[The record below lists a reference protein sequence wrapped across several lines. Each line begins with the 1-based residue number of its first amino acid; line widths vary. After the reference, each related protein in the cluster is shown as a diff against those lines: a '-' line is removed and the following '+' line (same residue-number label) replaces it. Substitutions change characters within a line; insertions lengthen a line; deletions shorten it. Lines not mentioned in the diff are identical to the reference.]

1 MRYPFIQEHQ
11 NEFPVQRMCKVL
23 SVSASGY
30 YAWQTRPV
38 SQRAQANEKL
48 LPKIRAIHS
57 RSRKTY
63 GSPRVHAE
71 LIADGLRIG
80 KNRVA
85 RLMRLANLR
94 GQRKKKQPRT
104 TNSQHSHP
112 VAPNRLNRAFHASR
126 PNEKWLADITYIPTA
141 EGWLYLAVVLDL
153 FSRKIVGWAFAASL
167 ESSLVEQAFCTAVQ
181 NRTTITGL
189 LHHSDRGSQY
199 AGDLYQRLLSDQ
211 QMQVSMSRTGN
222 CYDNAPMESFFSTLK
237 CEHVHFQKYRT
248 RQEAQTDIFA
258 YILGFYNRHRR
269 HSSLGY
275 LSPEEFER
283 RYYTNL
289 S

>member
-1 MRYPFIQEHQ
+1 MRYQFIQEHQ

-30 YAWQTRPV
+30 YAWQRRPV
-38 SQRAQANEKL
+38 SQRTQANEKL
-48 LPKIRAIHS
+48 LSTIRAIHS
-57 RSRKTY
+57 QSRKTY

-71 LIADGLRIG
+71 LIADGLKVG

-85 RLMRLANLR
+85 RLMRLENLC

-112 VAPNRLNRAFHASR
+112 VAPNRLNREFHASR

-167 ESSLVEQAFCTAVQ
+167 ESSLVEQAFCLAVQ
-181 NRTTITGL
+181 NRTSSTGL

-222 CYDNAPMESFFSTLK
+222 CYDNAPVESFFSTLK
-237 CEHVHFQKYRT
+237 CEQVHFQKYRT

-258 YILGFYNRHRR
+258 YILGFYNRQRR
-269 HSSLGY
+269 HSSLEY